1 VVRVLLADDHQVVRE
16 GFRALLDRGGF
27 DIIAEADDG
36 EQASHLAL
44 TVRPDVSIL
53 DLSMPRRTGVECARD
68 ILAADPKAA
77 VVLLTVHADEHQVI
91 AALRAGVRGYVIKTQ
106 AAAELVRAIT
116 EVHAGGIYLSA
127 RVSRALLN
135 VYLDG
140 GVAYCPLS
148 ARQRDV
154 LQLIAGGKSSKEIA
168 GALDISPKTAELHRA
183 RIMSKLDIHDTAGLV
198 RYAIRCGLAKL

>member
-140 GVAYCPLS
+140 GVAYCPLT

-154 LQLIAGGKSSKEIA
+154 LQLIAAGKSSKEIA